1 MLPVVRAA
9 AALLAATVILAAS
22 EVGVTAPGSY
32 ELYQGDLLR
41 ITVYDHPDLATEV
54 RLPSNGMCSL
64 PLLGEVGPLCGIS
77 IPAAQADIAKRF
89 AGGLI
94 VNPIVTIVVTEF
106 GPRRAF
112 VLGEVKLP
120 SDVALDPLSP
130 TTALQAI
137 SRAGGFTA
145 EANRLG
151 AVVVKRSADGSAP
164 TVLAIP
170 AKDTPEALA
179 KDVVLGPN
187 DLCIVPRT
195 DRIFI
200 LGQVKNPGAVPVQ
213 PDQQLTASRA
223 ISLCGGFE
231 RYSRQDQVQ
240 ILRPG
245 APIKVV
251 DIRAVLEGKEGV
263 EDTKLLPGDTV
274 FVPETRF

>member
-1 MLPVVRAA
+1 MLQRIRAGLILLA
-9 AALLAATVILAAS
+9 VAALAAGEAAM
-22 EVGVTAPGSY
+22 APGSY
-32 ELYQGDLLR
+32 QLYPGDLVK
-41 ITVYDHPDLATEV
+41 IAVYDHTDLNTDV

-64 PLLGEVGPLCGIS
+64 PLIGEVGPLCGKS
-77 IPAAQADIAKRF
+77 LPAAQAEIAKRF
-89 AGGLI
+89 ADGFI
-94 VNPIVTIVVTEF
+94 INPLVTLTVTEF

-120 SDVALDPLSP
+120 NDVPLDPLNP

-145 EANRLG
+145 DANRAG
-151 AVVVKRSADGSAP
+151 AVVVKQVTGGPP
-164 TVLAIP
+164 TVVAIP
-170 AKDTPEALA
+170 ARDTPEALA
-179 KDVVLGPN
+179 QDVVLGPN
-187 DLCIVPRT
+187 DLCIVPRL

-240 ILRPG
+240 IIRPG
-245 APIKVV
+245 APLRTV
-251 DIRAVLEGKEGV
+251 DIRAVLEGKAGV
-263 EDTKLLPGDTV
+263 EDAKLQPGDTV
-274 FVPETRF
+274 FVPETRY